1 IIVHIHIA
9 AGEHNL
15 LYQQIRAHQHFAGL
29 SHADLL
35 VKEIVLSCGYVDVNN
50 YIRKFKKQEGV
61 TPLQY
66 RKARKEYAK

>member
-1 IIVHIHIA
+1 MLVHT
-9 AGEHNL
+9 
-15 LYQQIRAHQHFAGL
+15 
-29 SHADLL
+29 DLL

-66 RKARKEYAK
+66 RKAIKEYAK